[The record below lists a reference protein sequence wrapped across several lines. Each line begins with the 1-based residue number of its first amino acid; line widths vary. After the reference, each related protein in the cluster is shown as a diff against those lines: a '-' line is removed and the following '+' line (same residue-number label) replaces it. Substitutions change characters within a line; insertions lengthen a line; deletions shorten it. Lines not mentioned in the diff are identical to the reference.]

1 MCLKPSCL
9 TMSNNSFLYS
19 KVTSLRAI
27 IIVGTFRQQSR
38 STFLF
43 NLPTPNHHQPCRFSK
58 SGRIPGWPWEV
69 IEFYDDVEPYY
80 ISLNTFATK
89 LHIATL
95 ESQRFAFYHS
105 SVEILPPM
113 LEVPP
118 KLGVSPPM
126 FAILLPPLVG
136 VLPPI
141 CNKIAEEEHCVIHR
155 HPMPSNSLVAI

>member
-1 MCLKPSCL
+1 MAGCYL
-9 TMSNNSFLYS
+9 
-19 KVTSLRAI
+19 VT
-27 IIVGTFRQQSR
+27 Q
-38 STFLF
+38 
-43 NLPTPNHHQPCRFSK
+43 PNPNYHQPCRFSR

-95 ESQRFAFYHS
+95 KSQRFAFYHS

-113 LEVPP
+113 LEMPP

-141 CNKIAEEEHCVIHR
+141 CNKIAEEEEHCVMANHHAQKIFPTCPIHISAL
-155 HPMPSNSLVAI
+155 SNTYCASLTQYASLPTSLSN